1 MELPIELQFYICDF
15 IRPRYLTRSDWRKGS
30 YLNRHEKLKRM
41 IRDAVL
47 LQRYRE
53 LMLDISFF
61 IFNEIE
67 NTNIITDL

>member
-1 MELPIELQFYICDF
+1 MELPIEIQFYICDF
-15 IRPRYLTRSDWRKGS
+15 IRPIHCTRLDWKKGC
-30 YLNRHEKLKRM
+30 YINHHEKLKRM

-61 IFNEIE
+61 IFNEM
-67 NTNIITDL
+67 NP